1 MQQPEA
7 KAQTQILILLHS
19 CMIALILSSDRM
31 SRRKKSSCSE
41 LYLLKRPPWSIL
53 PLEATFVS
61 KLPQAMLKLEVLV
74 SAVWSHVN
82 ICGLSYLQR
91 SCGYPWSVL
100 PPKAM
105 LMTVEN
111 HASTR
116 AHVAV
121 SGLCCHLRSW

>member
-61 KLPQAMLKLEVLV
+61 KLPQAMLKPEVHVDVCDLT
-74 SAVWSHVN
+74 AAGSHVDVP
-82 ICGLSYLQR
+82 GPRY
-91 SCGYPWSVL
+91 
-100 PPKAM
+100 
-105 LMTVEN
+105 
-111 HASTR
+111 H
-116 AHVAV
+116 
-121 SGLCCHLRSW
+121 